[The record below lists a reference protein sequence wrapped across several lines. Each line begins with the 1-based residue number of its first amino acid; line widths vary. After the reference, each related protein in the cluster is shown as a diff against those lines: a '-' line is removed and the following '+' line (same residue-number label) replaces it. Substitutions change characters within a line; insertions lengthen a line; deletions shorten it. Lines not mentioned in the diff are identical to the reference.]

1 MTACD
6 AIFGTWRADSGVF
19 LSISTSRSRRV
30 NVKGRKNGYNGSIWI
45 APFTFNSFRFTHNRG
60 GKEWM
65 SMGQTPR
72 GESLAKRKQAKE
84 NDRKRNEPETGDKK
98 LDGPNR
104 PST

>member
-1 MTACD
+1 
-6 AIFGTWRADSGVF
+6 
-19 LSISTSRSRRV
+19 
-30 NVKGRKNGYNGSIWI
+30 
-45 APFTFNSFRFTHNRG
+45 
-60 GKEWM
+60 
-65 SMGQTPR
+65 MGQTPR

>member
-1 MTACD
+1 MPSLEHGGRIAAFFVHFDFEKPAGEYGGAKTRIHRVD
-6 AIFGTWRADSGVF
+6 WR
-19 LSISTSRSRRV
+19 
-30 NVKGRKNGYNGSIWI
+30 

-72 GESLAKRKQAKE
+72 GESLAKLKQAKE